1 MIAATMR
8 LLLTLCWCHSK
19 QGFLV
24 HSEPGSDGVR
34 LPLPTLSPQPQPTT
48 DEAYAD
54 YVAKLRDDYEGV
66 TDCEFEGLRLETG
79 AGRSVVGPEQV
90 WVLGTDGTIRGT
102 GSEGEV
108 CVTAANVG
116 DVKLQ
121 PCAARCVIS
130 FALSQP

>member
-1 MIAATMR
+1 M
-8 LLLTLCWCHSK
+8 
-19 QGFLV
+19 
-24 HSEPGSDGVR
+24 
-34 LPLPTLSPQPQPTT
+34 
-48 DEAYAD
+48 
-54 YVAKLRDDYEGV
+54 
-66 TDCEFEGLRLETG
+66 
-79 AGRSVVGPEQV
+79 VGPEQV

-130 FALSQP
+130 FVFVSAMKTIV